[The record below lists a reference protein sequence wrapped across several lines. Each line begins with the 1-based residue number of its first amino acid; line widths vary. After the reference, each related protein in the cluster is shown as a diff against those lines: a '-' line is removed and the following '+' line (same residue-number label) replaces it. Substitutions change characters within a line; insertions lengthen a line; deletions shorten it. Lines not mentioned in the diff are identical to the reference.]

1 MGNKK
6 TVLITTTTPYM
17 IKSFLMND
25 IRILKELG
33 YKVEVATNFKTFD
46 VISED
51 ELNKFKKLLDN
62 ESITINQINFTRRI
76 IDLKSIIKSYKEMKK
91 LLNKKKYTL
100 IHTHT
105 PIAGL
110 ITRISY
116 KNSEI
121 YKDSKMI
128 YTAHGFHFFEG
139 NSFIKNF
146 IFKSIEKYGARFTDV
161 LITINK
167 EDYTAAKKFK
177 LKQGGKVVY
186 VPGVGIDTERIG
198 LITGKRDELIRKLH
212 IPKESKLLLSVGEL
226 NDNKNHISVI
236 KALPYLDKKH
246 HYLICGVGKLQ
257 QEIIDTAR
265 NLGVEDRL
273 HLLGYRSDVI
283 SVMKSCDIF
292 VFPSKR
298 EGLSVALM
306 EAMACDLPCLV
317 SDIRGNNDLI
327 ENGKGGFVLPVNL
340 FTESLIDKVDIK
352 IKKGFN
358 KNKSLYFDKKNIMEI
373 MKKIYIDY

>member
-1 MGNKK
+1 M
-6 TVLITTTTPYM
+6 
-17 IKSFLMND
+17 
-25 IRILKELG
+25 
-33 YKVEVATNFKTFD
+33 
-46 VISED
+46 
-51 ELNKFKKLLDN
+51 
-62 ESITINQINFTRRI
+62 
-76 IDLKSIIKSYKEMKK
+76 
-91 LLNKKKYTL
+91 

-236 KALPYLDKKH
+236 KALPYLDKKY

>member
-1 MGNKK
+1 M
-6 TVLITTTTPYM
+6 
-17 IKSFLMND
+17 
-25 IRILKELG
+25 
-33 YKVEVATNFKTFD
+33 
-46 VISED
+46 
-51 ELNKFKKLLDN
+51 
-62 ESITINQINFTRRI
+62 
-76 IDLKSIIKSYKEMKK
+76 
-91 LLNKKKYTL
+91 
-100 IHTHT
+100 
-105 PIAGL
+105 
-110 ITRISY
+110 
-116 KNSEI
+116 
-121 YKDSKMI
+121 
-128 YTAHGFHFFEG
+128 
-139 NSFIKNF
+139 
-146 IFKSIEKYGARFTDV
+146 
-161 LITINK
+161 
-167 EDYTAAKKFK
+167 
-177 LKQGGKVVY
+177 
-186 VPGVGIDTERIG
+186 
-198 LITGKRDELIRKLH
+198 ITGKRDELIRKLH

-236 KALPYLDKKH
+236 KALPYLDKKY

>member
-236 KALPYLDKKH
+236 KALPYLDKKY